1 MRRKIFYRHCRTKE
15 FEMKTKFFSVFLL
28 LSILVAL
35 SACSPVTKRTADVMP
50 VAPGYGGAE
59 QAMDAEYAES
69 IAPQPDAGSVT
80 SIGEGTAANSNS
92 KDGQAAL
99 RMVIYNANLNLVVAD
114 TTVAV
119 KQISE
124 LAKEFDGFVVT
135 SNLYENSYPI
145 GNGNYQMY
153 NAANIQI
160 RVDSARLDEA
170 MNKLKAMAVEVTSES
185 VSGQDITQEYTDL
198 SSRLKNLQAAEAQ
211 LQKIMEEAKK
221 TEDVLAVYNQLVAT
235 REQIEV
241 IQGQMKYYEQ
251 AAALSSISIDLQ
263 PDVTT
268 QPIEIP
274 GWAPWVT
281 VKESFEDLVIG
292 LQGLV
297 DILIRL
303 AICGGPVFILVFPLF
318 WFARRQWKNRRSS
331 KAQLKAEKPTV
342 E

>member
-1 MRRKIFYRHCRTKE
+1 
-15 FEMKTKFFSVFLL
+15 MKTKFFSIFLFVTL
-28 LSILVAL
+28 LVAL
-35 SACSPVTKRTADVMP
+35 GACSPVASRTAEEMPVAPSYGGAEPAMDAGYADVMP
-50 VAPGYGGAE
+50 AQPYATAGAITTGE
-59 QAMDAEYAES
+59 E
-69 IAPQPDAGSVT
+69 GSL
-80 SIGEGTAANSNS
+80 ANSTS
-92 KDGQAAL
+92 KEGQSNL
-99 RMVIYNANLNLVVAD
+99 RMVIYNANLSLVVAD
-114 TTVAV
+114 TTVAI

-124 LAKEFDGFVVT
+124 LAKEYGGFVVT

-145 GNGNYQMY
+145 GNGNYQVY

-170 MNKLKAMAVEVTSES
+170 MSQLKAMAVEVSSES
-185 VSGQDITQEYTDL
+185 ISGQDITQEYTDL

-263 PDVTT
+263 PDVKT

-274 GWAPWVT
+274 GWTPWVT
-281 VKESFEDLVIG
+281 VKESFEDLVVG

-297 DILIRL
+297 DLLIRL
-303 AICGGPVFILVFPLF
+303 AICGGPALLIMFPVFWL
-318 WFARRQWKNRRSS
+318 ARRWWRNNRPS
-331 KAQLKAEKPTV
+331 KAQPKVEKPTA